1 MKRVETKLIFIDFIK
16 KTNAFIDLKV
26 CGVITFMNIF
36 FNKYIFVYTL
46 VISIN
51 IRCNL
56 NGDPIKI
63 IDDQHFSI
71 CEVNYLH

>member
-1 MKRVETKLIFIDFIK
+1 
-16 KTNAFIDLKV
+16 
-26 CGVITFMNIF
+26 MNVF

-56 NGDPIKI
+56 KGDPIKI
-63 IDDQHFSI
+63 TVDLHFSNY
-71 CEVNYLH
+71 EVNYLH

>member
-1 MKRVETKLIFIDFIK
+1 
-16 KTNAFIDLKV
+16 
-26 CGVITFMNIF
+26 MNVF